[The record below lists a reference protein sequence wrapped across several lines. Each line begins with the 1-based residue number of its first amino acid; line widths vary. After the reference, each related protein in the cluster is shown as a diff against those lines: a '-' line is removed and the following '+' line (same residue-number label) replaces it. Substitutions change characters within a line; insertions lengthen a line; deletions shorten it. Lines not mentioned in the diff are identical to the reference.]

1 MFGSN
6 KKDPLV
12 DAVAKVMQENELRR
26 QVERQ
31 VNETYGIHS
40 KKALPFE
47 KHAEYDRVL
56 AEKTQQA
63 LNEGWS
69 MKKEELV
76 GQQHKIDANKN
87 NKIDSQD
94 FKILKAKKGQMDE
107 SGDMGP
113 AKGKKEKTTTYR
125 HKTSGK
131 EVVGVRPPPGDGWE
145 VVKEESTIERIKNN
159 LGLNNEKSPKKD
171 PNYKPDEGP
180 SQADKDALTQKIKD
194 NLDEYTHW
202 TPQDGKDRSKL
213 IRPSKTNNQDGK
225 DHSRLIRP
233 SGNPNPPLKKNTNPA
248 ELKEAKYSAKAARAG
263 EDIGKPGKNFEMI
276 AKKAGERYGSEERGK
291 KVAGAVLAK
300 IRAKHMKE
308 ETIEE
313 KAPEGAKFE
322 RMVKHIKDKYSK
334 DGLTDKEKSIA
345 YATAWKAKNKEEK

>member
-12 DAVAKVMQENELRR
+12 DAVAKVMQENQVRR
-26 QVERQ
+26 EVERQ
-31 VNETYGIHS
+31 FNEDLGIHS

-63 LNEGWS
+63 LSEGYS
-69 MKKEELV
+69 MKKEALHPN
-76 GQQHKIDANKN
+76 QQKLDVHEPEKDKLTAKDFEMLRARKKN
-87 NKIDSQD
+87 IE
-94 FKILKAKKGQMDE
+94 E

-113 AKGKKEKTTTYR
+113 AKVKKEKTTTYR

-131 EVVGVRPPPGDGWE
+131 EVVGVKPPPGDDWE
-145 VVKEESTIERIKNN
+145 VVKEELDPEKKALPPGKSSDPDFAAPGANPDSEPRIKFEP
-159 LGLNNEKSPKKD
+159 EKKEPPVPLPPK
-171 PNYKPDEGP
+171 
-180 SQADKDALTQKIKD
+180 
-194 NLDEYTHW
+194 
-202 TPQDGKDRSKL
+202 
-213 IRPSKTNNQDGK
+213 RPAS
-225 DHSRLIRP
+225 
-233 SGNPNPPLKKNTNPA
+233 
-248 ELKEAKYSAKAARAG
+248 LKEAKYSAKAARAG

-334 DGLTDKEKSIA
+334 DGKLTDKEKSIA